1 MKASDALVTIGLGRN
16 FGDRKA
22 LCDLSIAVR
31 SGEIYGFLGPNGAGK
46 RRRSDAFW
54 VCCLPTQVLC
64 LFLVKPIVL
73 RRKRVGA
80 MVETPAFHAFLS
92 GRANLALSAAYAGE
106 DTANLDGLFERVG
119 LLERADDRVADYSL
133 GMRQRLGLARAL
145 IGEPKLLILDEPTNG
160 MDPRGIKE
168 VRDVLLGLS
177 RDFGV
182 TIFVSSHLLA
192 EVQQMFPGGH
202 SSCRTAGIRMQR
214 RWRPGG
220 PILGGHTGCAIM
232 KQLIAAEW
240 RVLMGRGS
248 ARGMLVVSAIIP
260 ILTAVLLGWA
270 AHSDIAWNGEPI
282 ANTFHFSGPHA
293 AALSCVHGTPYF
305 SPCSS
310 CLSRALR
317 WPRSGTVTCSE
328 NAWSARCHVT
338 RC

>member
-31 SGEIYGFLGPNGAGK
+31 SGEVYGFLGPNGAGK
-46 RRRSDAFW
+46 TTAIRCILGLLSPHAGSVSIFGETDEVR
-54 VCCLPTQVLC
+54 
-64 LFLVKPIVL
+64 

-80 MVETPAFHAFLS
+80 MVETPAFHTFLS

-145 IGEPKLLILDEPTNG
+145 IGDPKLLILDEPTNG

-177 RDFGV
+177 RDCGV

-192 EVQQMFPGGH
+192 EVQQMCSRVGILH
-202 SSCRTAGIRMQR
+202 AGRLVSECSVDGDLEAR
-214 RWRPGG
+214 YLAATEG
-220 PILGGHTGCAIM
+220 AI
-232 KQLIAAEW
+232 
-240 RVLMGRGS
+240 S
-248 ARGMLVVSAIIP
+248 
-260 ILTAVLLGWA
+260 
-270 AHSDIAWNGEPI
+270 
-282 ANTFHFSGPHA
+282 
-293 AALSCVHGTPYF
+293 
-305 SPCSS
+305 
-310 CLSRALR
+310 
-317 WPRSGTVTCSE
+317 
-328 NAWSARCHVT
+328 
-338 RC
+338 